1 MQLLMWAPHAA
12 CPRRLTSWMQ
22 DAADFSRAVD
32 AARGNYSHAIRICAD
47 TMPHLTED
55 QIRVHACWHREMTEL
70 ASGKR
75 DALHR

>member
-1 MQLLMWAPHAA
+1 MWLCMPHAKQW
-12 CPRRLTSWMQ
+12 RMIHVQ

-55 QIRVHACWHREMTEL
+55 QIRAHACWHREMTEL
-70 ASGKR
+70 AAGKR
-75 DALHR
+75 NALHR